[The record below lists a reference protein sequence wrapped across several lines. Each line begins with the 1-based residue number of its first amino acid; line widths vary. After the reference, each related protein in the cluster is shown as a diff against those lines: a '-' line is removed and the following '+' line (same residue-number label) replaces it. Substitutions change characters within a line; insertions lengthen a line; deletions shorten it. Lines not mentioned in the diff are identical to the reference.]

1 MSDSQQTSLKIKNVQ
16 RKHSGVYEINLT
28 NSLGSSNYKVQVL
41 ILDVPG
47 QPHGRIEFP
56 SIESDSVTIAWQP
69 PVDNGGTPITGYV
82 IHYKSVGQQSWSP
95 VTACT
100 AKTRYTV
107 RNLQRKETYQFKVSA
122 ENVIGCGEA
131 LVSGKCTVDY
141 GFTTPDKPGKPAI
154 SNVTKTTAHVA
165 WKAPKSGP
173 EVTGYHVELKE
184 KGTTAWRRDNTNI
197 VHRCD
202 YTLKG
207 KMF

>member
-107 RNLQRKETYQFKVSA
+107 RNLERKETYQFKVSA

-141 GFTTPDKPGKPAI
+141 SFTTPDKPGKPAI
-154 SNVTKTTAHVA
+154 SNVTKTTAHFA

-173 EVTGYHVELKE
+173 EVTGYHIELKE
-184 KGTTAWRRDNTNI
+184 KSKTTWRKQNTKPLL
-197 VHRCD
+197 RCD

-207 KMF
+207 